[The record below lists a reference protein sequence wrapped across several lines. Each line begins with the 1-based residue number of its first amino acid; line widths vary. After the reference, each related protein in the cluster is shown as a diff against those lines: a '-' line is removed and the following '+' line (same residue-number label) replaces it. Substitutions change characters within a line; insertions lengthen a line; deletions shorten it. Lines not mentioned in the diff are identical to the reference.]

1 MRSLVAR
8 RELCPCGGEHER
20 CGEAPSRAW
29 SKKITH
35 TTHSAMARAGVLDR
49 ERNMASGAK
58 RRIPPSRGDQA
69 CMRPAVRAAARKTT
83 LVTSD
88 TTGQVCAEAG
98 IATAAGAIAAAGVT
112 GAASM
117 SWPVGLSPDGRSGT
131 SGTST
136 GCVGTADASS
146 WDEEMETQ
154 RSEVGV
160 DIGSDSRS
168 SGCHDGGSGNISSA

>member
-1 MRSLVAR
+1 M
-8 RELCPCGGEHER
+8 
-20 CGEAPSRAW
+20 
-29 SKKITH
+29 
-35 TTHSAMARAGVLDR
+35 
-49 ERNMASGAK
+49 
-58 RRIPPSRGDQA
+58 
-69 CMRPAVRAAARKTT
+69 PAVRAAARKTT

-88 TTGQVCAEAG
+88 TTGQACAEAG
-98 IATAAGAIAAAGVT
+98 VATAAGAITAAGANGV
-112 GAASM
+112 AWVSSQA
-117 SWPVGLSPDGRSGT
+117 GLSLDGRLGT

-146 WDEEMETQ
+146 RDEEMEMQ